1 MLYRWQ
7 EELEKLPDNQK
18 FSTMVGALVAIQHDK
33 EKFYGSSWKGKGEYR
48 GILANIDRKYDRLD
62 KIATDEINGKRDR
75 LPTEENL
82 THEQILT
89 VGESKIDAV
98 ADLVNYGIL
107 YLTWLSEE
115 HPGAFKHWLDSNVP
129 HKLKRILLY
138 TDGTLREDAKDA
150 SVDNYSPPA

>member
-1 MLYRWQ
+1 MLYGWQ
-7 EELEKLPDNQK
+7 DELPKLPDNGK
-18 FSTMVGALVAIQHDK
+18 FTSMVSALVAIQHDK
-33 EKFYGSSWKGKGEYR
+33 EQFYGSSWKGKGEYR

-62 KIATDEINGKRDR
+62 KIATDEINGKRAR
-75 LPTEENL
+75 LPPEENL

-107 YLTWLSEE
+107 YLTWLAEE

-129 HKLKRILLY
+129 HKLKHILLDD
-138 TDGTLREDAKDA
+138 DGSLLEEPREV
-150 SVDNYSPPA
+150 SIDNYAPPA